1 MNNDDILETEHQ
13 ERIRDIHQKIDNIE
27 YNIKR
32 SFDLMILYLHLTN
45 REDCSP
51 EVRKAIDKLVKNYLE
66 KYDLT
71 IKKLIDRELSG
82 IGGLGGK
89 Y

>member
-51 EVRKAIDKLVKNYLE
+51 EFRRAINDFIGKYLE
-66 KYDLT
+66 KS
-71 IKKLIDRELSG
+71 ELS
-82 IGGLGGK
+82 IPEILERE
-89 Y
+89 YPEHAE